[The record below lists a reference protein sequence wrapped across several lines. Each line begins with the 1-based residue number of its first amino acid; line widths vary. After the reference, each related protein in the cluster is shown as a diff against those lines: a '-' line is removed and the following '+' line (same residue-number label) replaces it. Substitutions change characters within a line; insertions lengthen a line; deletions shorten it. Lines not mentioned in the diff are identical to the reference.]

1 MGVRK
6 GGKGGLAP
14 KFATTMANRRPD
26 AIQRGKNRGKKQLDI
41 SGPSPDLTDP
51 TKNPYFDPNLSSKA
65 IAPRRLNKA
74 LVFNQK
80 GKYIEQANALRRQA
94 ALETMKKRIAEAA
107 RKVGIDEDM
116 HADKAFAVSLSLYFF
131 PGRSSRLNFLQ
142 REQPP
147 DIEWWD
153 QGLTTASSY
162 TSVVPETLL
171 INTTDSI
178 ITSYIQHPVLLAP
191 PQDHLAPAPKPMPL
205 TKREQKKIRRQ
216 RRAEALKEKQ
226 AKVRLGLE
234 PPPPPKIKKSNLMRV
249 LGDEAVKDP
258 TAVEARVNKEIQ
270 DRYETHLKMN
280 EERKLTK
287 EQRHEKLHVNQEK
300 DQSMGIHCLVLRIE
314 TLANGRHRYKINI
327 NAEQL
332 ALTGICILNPKFN
345 LVIVEGGSYSIT
357 KYRKL
362 MMNRVDWKESL
373 APKEG
378 SEEVQEEVGE
388 VDMAKNMCTLVW
400 EGELKQKG
408 FKKFTTERCPTDALA
423 KERLERAKMEFMW
436 TQAKN
441 VVSKET

>member
-1 MGVRK
+1 
-6 GGKGGLAP
+6 
-14 KFATTMANRRPD
+14 
-26 AIQRGKNRGKKQLDI
+26 
-41 SGPSPDLTDP
+41 
-51 TKNPYFDPNLSSKA
+51 
-65 IAPRRLNKA
+65 
-74 LVFNQK
+74 
-80 GKYIEQANALRRQA
+80 
-94 ALETMKKRIAEAA
+94 
-107 RKVGIDEDM
+107 
-116 HADKAFAVSLSLYFF
+116 
-131 PGRSSRLNFLQ
+131 
-142 REQPP
+142 
-147 DIEWWD
+147 
-153 QGLTTASSY
+153 
-162 TSVVPETLL
+162 
-171 INTTDSI
+171 
-178 ITSYIQHPVLLAP
+178 
-191 PQDHLAPAPKPMPL
+191 MPL

-258 TAVEARVNKEIQ
+258 TAVEARVNREIQ
-270 DRYETHLKMN
+270 ERYETHLKMN

-287 EQRHEKLHVNQEK
+287 EQRHEKLHTNQEK
-300 DQSMGIHCLVLRIE
+300 DQAMGIRCLVFRIE

-345 LVIVEGGSYSIT
+345 LVIVEGGSYSIS

-362 MMNRVDWKESL
+362 MVNRIDWKESL

-378 SEEVQEEVGE
+378 AEEGEQEEVGE
-388 VDMAKNMCTLVW
+388 VDMEKNMCTLVW

-441 VVSKET
+441 AVTKET

>member
-1 MGVRK
+1 
-6 GGKGGLAP
+6 
-14 KFATTMANRRPD
+14 
-26 AIQRGKNRGKKQLDI
+26 
-41 SGPSPDLTDP
+41 
-51 TKNPYFDPNLSSKA
+51 
-65 IAPRRLNKA
+65 
-74 LVFNQK
+74 
-80 GKYIEQANALRRQA
+80 
-94 ALETMKKRIAEAA
+94 
-107 RKVGIDEDM
+107 
-116 HADKAFAVSLSLYFF
+116 
-131 PGRSSRLNFLQ
+131 
-142 REQPP
+142 
-147 DIEWWD
+147 
-153 QGLTTASSY
+153 
-162 TSVVPETLL
+162 
-171 INTTDSI
+171 
-178 ITSYIQHPVLLAP
+178 
-191 PQDHLAPAPKPMPL
+191 
-205 TKREQKKIRRQ
+205 
-216 RRAEALKEKQ
+216 
-226 AKVRLGLE
+226 
-234 PPPPPKIKKSNLMRV
+234 MRV

-362 MMNRVDWKESL
+362 MTNRIDWKESL

-388 VDMAKNMCTLVW
+388 VDMERNMCTLVW

-441 VVSKET
+441 AVSKET